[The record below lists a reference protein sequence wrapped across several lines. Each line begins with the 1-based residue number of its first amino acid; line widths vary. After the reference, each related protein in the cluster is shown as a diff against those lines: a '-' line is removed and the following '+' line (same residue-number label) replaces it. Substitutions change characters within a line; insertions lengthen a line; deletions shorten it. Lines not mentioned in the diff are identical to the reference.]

1 MASPSILILG
11 AAGYIGGTV
20 LVDYLQSHTPSAI
33 TALVKTEDQ
42 KSKLAP
48 LGITVIIGTVE
59 DIPLLSSLVAASDI
73 VLNFAV
79 PFHGGDA
86 SIQAIVDGL
95 TKRATISI
103 MFGSGGEA
111 GSDNWKDTDYDRWEA
126 LPDSV
131 PFHSGDKI
139 IAKAATDGII
149 SAYIIMTPCVYGV
162 GSGPGHNQPRQMPA
176 YLRWARK
183 TRRAAYIGKGENI
196 WGCVNISLHINP
208 WNILRPSSKIHIKD
222 LSRLYLAVLGY
233 AVANPNLTAAP
244 PSSYGWSNL
253 IYSGVGTQTWKPVI
267 ELLGDMLFAR
277 GHATEGGAV
286 SIEEGVSDELYMFG
300 GNSYMEVSEK
310 TKELGWGG
318 PQEMDPL
325 TLMKDAMKR

>member
-1 MASPSILILG
+1 
-11 AAGYIGGTV
+11 
-20 LVDYLQSHTPSAI
+20 
-33 TALVKTEDQ
+33 
-42 KSKLAP
+42 
-48 LGITVIIGTVE
+48 
-59 DIPLLSSLVAASDI
+59 
-73 VLNFAV
+73 
-79 PFHGGDA
+79 
-86 SIQAIVDGL
+86 
-95 TKRATISI
+95 
-103 MFGSGGEA
+103 
-111 GSDNWKDTDYDRWEA
+111 
-126 LPDSV
+126 
-131 PFHSGDKI
+131 
-139 IAKAATDGII
+139 
-149 SAYIIMTPCVYGV
+149 MTP
-162 GSGPGHNQPRQMPA
+162 
-176 YLRWARK
+176 K

-310 TKELGWGG
+310 TKALGWGG